1 MIACSKFRPAN
12 NAAPGALTLDRGRIE
27 TIRLVA

>member
-12 NAAPGALTLDRGRIE
+12 NAAPSPLTLDRGRIE